1 MNSTESEILQRIGN
15 SGVIAVLVIDRAED
29 AVPLARALLAGGIDV
44 MELTFRTFAAVEA
57 LRQIKANV
65 PEMLAGVGTV
75 LTTDQV
81 KAAVDAGAA
90 FGVAPGLNPN
100 VLAQAKKENLP
111 FYPGIATPSE
121 IEKALEFGC
130 TTLKFFPA
138 QAIGGLAY
146 LKSMAAPYAH
156 RNIRYIP
163 LGGINAENMKEYLR
177 DPLILA
183 VGGSWITKRK
193 LIQNQDWKTITQ
205 NAKQTSEI
213 VKQIKQEA
221 KDE

>member
-1 MNSTESEILQRIGN
+1 MNSTETEILQRIN
-15 SGVIAVLVIDRAED
+15 KSGVIATVVIDRAED
-29 AVPLARALLAGGIDV
+29 AVPLGQALIAGGIDV
-44 MELTFRTFAAVEA
+44 MELTFRTSAAVEA

-100 VLAQAKKENLP
+100 VLEQAKKENLP
-111 FYPGIATPSE
+111 FYPGIATPSD
-121 IEKALEFGC
+121 IEQALEIGC

-183 VGGSWITKRK
+183 VGGSWITKRE

-213 VKQIKQEA
+213 VKQIK
-221 KDE
+221 